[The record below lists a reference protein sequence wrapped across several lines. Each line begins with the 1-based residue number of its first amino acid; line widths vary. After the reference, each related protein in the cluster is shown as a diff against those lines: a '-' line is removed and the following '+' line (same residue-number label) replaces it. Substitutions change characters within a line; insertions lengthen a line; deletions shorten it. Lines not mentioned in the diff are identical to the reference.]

1 MDFKFEQIGEFE
13 QIGDF
18 EQIGAEE
25 YAELSGLYVP
35 LAAAVRALV
44 AASLHTRV
52 NPDTVRDA
60 TTRISAVTEMLAAEQ
75 NGHLLRF
82 QRHEATGRPVVW
94 SNPVIGVRNPLAP
107 PLPVHHE
114 PGGRCWSEFTLGRV
128 YEGPPGLVHG
138 GISAMILDQLLGE
151 VATDGLMTPKYTGTI
166 TVKYLR
172 GTPLGPLRAEAF
184 VERSVNHKT
193 YARGFISDAQGPT
206 AEAEGVFIMPVWARD
221 GGGKQ

>member
-1 MDFKFEQIGEFE
+1 MDLEFE
-13 QIGDF
+13 H
-18 EQIGAEE
+18 IGAEE
-25 YAELSGLYVP
+25 YEELSALYVP

-44 AASLHTRV
+44 AASLHTGV
-52 NPDTVRDA
+52 SADTVRDA
-60 TTRISAVTEMLAAEQ
+60 TTAIGAVTETLAAEQ
-75 NGHLLRF
+75 DDQLLRF
-82 QRHEATGRPVVW
+82 QRHETTGRPVVW

-107 PLPVHHE
+107 PLTVHHE

-151 VATDGLMTPKYTGTI
+151 VATDQLMTPKYTGTI

-184 VERSVNHKT
+184 VERSENHKT
-193 YARGFISDAQGPT
+193 YARGFISDANGPT

-221 GGGKQ
+221 GGGSE